1 MFILQYSRT
10 WTPRIIF
17 IPMVILL
24 RTKNG
29 MFFLKNCWWLVK
41 APCFKPV
48 VLKVWY
54 LDEQHEHHLGTWKK
68 CKLSP
73 YPRQTESETLRVG
86 SAVLQRILCTLQ
98 FENHCSKTVNSSAAV
113 IFLYL
118 ILLNILHYKCVQDR
132 DLFKTKWVPS
142 CRSSVTSSWSS
153 KDFEVRMPL
162 DLNAFLVVLSLPIDH
177 DITT

>member
-1 MFILQYSRT
+1 
-10 WTPRIIF
+10 
-17 IPMVILL
+17 
-24 RTKNG
+24 

-54 LDEQHEHHLGTWKK
+54 LDEQHEQHLGTWKK

-73 YPRQTESETLRVG
+73 YPRQTESETPRVG

-98 FENHCSKTVNSSAAV
+98 FENHCSKTVNLSAVV
-113 IFLYL
+113 IFLSL
-118 ILLNILHYKCVQDR
+118 NLLNILHYKCGQHR

-142 CRSSVTSSWSS
+142 CRSSPVTLFMILSLWKKKTLKSECLFDS
-153 KDFEVRMPL
+153 
-162 DLNAFLVVLSLPIDH
+162 NAFLVVLSLPTDH